1 MFVRSLQSES
11 TGVNPEPVGNV
22 RRAFFWRAVVTFS
35 TGEPRERR
43 FAAFPKAR
51 ATKKGGETGFTPV
64 LPQLEG
70 AHEQTLLMGAVI
82 PAALAAVCA
91 GFSPRI
97 LRGTRKQLA

>member
-1 MFVRSLQSES
+1 MFVRSLMPES

-22 RRAFFWRAVVTFS
+22 GRAFFWRALFTFS

-43 FAAFPKAR
+43 FAAFHKACV
-51 ATKKGGETGFTPV
+51 TMKGGKTGFTLV

-70 AHEQTLLMGAVI
+70 AHEHTMLLEAAI

-97 LRGTRKQLA
+97 LHEER